1 LQIRRLPATEFRP
14 VSVLQIRRP
23 AARAATSVFCIF
35 IATRQQLET
44 EIAAWQR
51 QRNVSR
57 ARIKWMCPGRLG
69 GYAFVTQNGW
79 DLNMVND
86 AGQASRAWVEHPGR
100 IWIQQANQ
108 GAIYSPTGLT
118 IQFDRGTIWR
128 RGR

>member
-1 LQIRRLPATEFRP
+1 MCR
-14 VSVLQIRRP
+14 VL
-23 AARAATSVFCIF
+23 RA
-35 IATRQQLET
+35 IA
-44 EIAAWQR
+44 IASALVTTNALAQVDGVDLNGRWR
-51 QRNVSR
+51 CLKS
-57 ARIKWMCPGRLG
+57 CPGRLG
-69 GYAFVTQNGW
+69 GYAFITQNGW

-128 RGR
+128 RAR